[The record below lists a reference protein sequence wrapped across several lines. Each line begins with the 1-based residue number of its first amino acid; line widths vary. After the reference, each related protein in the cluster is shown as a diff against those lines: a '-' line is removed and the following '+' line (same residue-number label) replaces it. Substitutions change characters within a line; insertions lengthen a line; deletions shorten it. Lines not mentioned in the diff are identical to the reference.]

1 MKIGLIIYGS
11 LQTMSGGFLYD
22 RKLVENLTAF
32 GDEITVVSIPWKKYP
47 LNLLDN
53 FSSPL
58 RDRLLKSGFD
68 VLLEDELNHP
78 SLFLLNGWLHTKTK
92 IPIIGIVHHLRIN
105 EKHSKLLLPVYRV
118 IEKKYLTSLD
128 GVICNSKTTRQSVE
142 NLLSRKINH
151 VVAYPAADHFEKG
164 FSAPEDQDR
173 RESGLPLR
181 ILFIGNLIPRKGL
194 HVLIQALSLMREAR
208 WELTVVGSKDFEP
221 AYAKDVI
228 KLAGRLLPS
237 AKVNFIGALTDEE
250 LLRTYQ
256 KNDLL
261 VVPSSYEGFGIVY
274 LEAMQLGLA
283 PVGTTGG
290 AAGEIITD
298 QVNGFLVPPD
308 DPAALSTVLRRLI
321 SNPQDLRQ
329 IQKNASQRAREFPS
343 WRQSAELSRD
353 FLIEMIKSRN
363 GNVDNNNRKEGALI

>member
-1 MKIGLIIYGS
+1 
-11 LQTMSGGFLYD
+11 MSGGFLYD
-22 RKLVENLTAF
+22 HKLIENLTAM
-32 GDEITVVSIPWKKYP
+32 GDEITIVSIPWKKYP

-53 FSSPL
+53 FSSHL
-58 RDRLLKSGFD
+58 MKKLLSSGFD

-105 EKHSKLLLPVYRV
+105 EKHSKLLSPVYRV

-142 NLLSRKINH
+142 NLLARKINH

-164 FSAPEDQDR
+164 FSVLVDRNR
-173 RESGLPLR
+173 RESGSPLR

-194 HVLIQALSLMREAR
+194 HILIQALSLIREAE
-208 WELTVVGSKDFEP
+208 WKLTVVGSKDFEP
-221 AYAKDVI
+221 DYAKNVI
-228 KLAGRLLPS
+228 QLAGRLLPA
-237 AKVNFIGALTDEE
+237 AKVNFTGALTDEE
-250 LLRTYQ
+250 LLRTYHE
-256 KNDLL
+256 NDLL
-261 VVPSSYEGFGIVY
+261 VVPSNYEGFGIVY
-274 LEAMQLGLA
+274 LEAMLLGLV

-308 DPAALSTVLRRLI
+308 DPTALSFVLKKLI
-321 SNPQDLRQ
+321 KNPNILAEV
-329 IQKNASQRAREFPS
+329 QKNAAQRAKEFPS
-343 WRQSAELSRD
+343 WRQSAEISRN
-353 FLIEMIKSRN
+353 FLIEMIKFQT
-363 GNVDNNNRKEGALI
+363 GNLGTDYRKERGLT

>member
-1 MKIGLIIYGS
+1 MKIGLVIYGS

-22 RKLVENLTAF
+22 RKLVENLTAC
-32 GDEITVVSIPWKKYP
+32 GDVITVVSIPWKKYP

-58 RDRLLKSGFD
+58 MDRLVKSGFD
-68 VLLEDELNHP
+68 VLLQDELNHP

-92 IPIIGIVHHLRIN
+92 TPIIGIVHHLRIN
-105 EKHSKLLLPVYRV
+105 EKHSKLLLPVYRA

-164 FSAPEDQDR
+164 FSAPEDRNR
-173 RESGLPLR
+173 RESGFPLR

-194 HVLIQALSLMREAR
+194 HVLIQALSLIREAR
-208 WELTVVGSKDFEP
+208 WDLTVVGSKDFEP

-228 KLAGRLLPS
+228 KLASRLLPA

-250 LLRTYQ
+250 LLRTYH

-274 LEAMQLGLA
+274 LEAMQMGLA

-290 AAGEIITD
+290 AAGEMVTD
-298 QVNGFLVPPD
+298 QVDGFLVPPD

-321 SNPQDLRQ
+321 NNPQDLMQ
-329 IQKNASQRAREFPS
+329 VQKNARKRAGEFPS
-343 WRQSAELSRD
+343 WKKSAERARN
-353 FLIEMIKSRN
+353 FLIEMIKSQN
-363 GNVDNNNRKEGALI
+363 GDVENENRKG